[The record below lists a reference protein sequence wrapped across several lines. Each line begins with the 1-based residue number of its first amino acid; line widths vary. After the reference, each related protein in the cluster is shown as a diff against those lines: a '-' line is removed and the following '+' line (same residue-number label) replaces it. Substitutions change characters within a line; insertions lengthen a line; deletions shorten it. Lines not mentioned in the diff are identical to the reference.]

1 MVSWAGCSTLSSVLG
16 ALDTTFTYFKHDTGN
31 TILPVIIKLG
41 FLSND
46 ALKDPLVEG
55 MGERQVDH
63 SSFEI

>member
-1 MVSWAGCSTLSSVLG
+1 MVSWTNRS
-16 ALDTTFTYFKHDTGN
+16 ALDTTFAYFKHDTGN

-55 MGERQVDH
+55 PGERQVDH